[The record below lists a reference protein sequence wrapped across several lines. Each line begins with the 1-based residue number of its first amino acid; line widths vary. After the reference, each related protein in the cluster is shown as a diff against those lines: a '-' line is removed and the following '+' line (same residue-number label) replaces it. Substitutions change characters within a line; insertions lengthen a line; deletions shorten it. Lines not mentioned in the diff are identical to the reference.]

1 MKIYSTLLVVA
12 LLLTSCTS
20 KPATPAA
27 DAPPSGR
34 WSGDYG
40 PDAVRR
46 ESVAVDLRW
55 QENNL
60 NGSIKIGVRS
70 IPLTKATF
78 TPSTGAITLEF
89 DAQGNEGQPVHYIID
104 GKIEGDM
111 MTGTWHH
118 DEVSGDFRV
127 TKE

>member
-1 MKIYSTLLVVA
+1 MKFHKTFVFIA
-12 LLLTSCTS
+12 LLLASCTS
-20 KPATPAA
+20 KSGPAA

-46 ESVAVDLRW
+46 ESVALDLRW
-55 QENNL
+55 EGNNL
-60 NGSIKIGVRS
+60 NGSVKVGVRS

-78 TPSTGAITLEF
+78 TPTTGAITLEF
-89 DAQGNEGQPVHYIID
+89 DAQGGEGQPVHYVIE
-104 GKIEGDM
+104 GKIAGDM

-118 DEVSGDFRV
+118 DDLSGDFRV

>member
-1 MKIYSTLLVVA
+1 MKFHKTFVFIA
-12 LLLTSCTS
+12 LLLASCTS
-20 KPATPAA
+20 KSGPAA

-46 ESVAVDLRW
+46 ESVALDLRW
-55 QENNL
+55 EGNNL
-60 NGSIKIGVRS
+60 NGSVKVGVRS

-78 TPSTGAITLEF
+78 TPATGAITLEF
-89 DAQGNEGQPVHYIID
+89 DAQGSEGQPVHYVIE
-104 GKIEGDM
+104 GKIAGDM

-118 DEVSGDFRV
+118 DNVSGDFRI
-127 TKE
+127 TRE

>member
-1 MKIYSTLLVVA
+1 MKAHKIFFLIAMFLA
-12 LLLTSCTS
+12 SCS
-20 KPATPAA
+20 RPAAPAA
-27 DAPPSGR
+27 DAFPSGR

-46 ESVAVDLRW
+46 ENVAVDLRW
-55 QENNL
+55 EGSNL
-60 NGSIKIGVRS
+60 NGSVKVGVRS

-78 TPSTGAITLEF
+78 DPATKAMTLEF
-89 DAQGNEGQPVHYIID
+89 DAQGTEGQPVHYV
-104 GKIEGDM
+104 IEGKVEGKM

-118 DEVSGDFRV
+118 DDVSGDFRV

>member
-1 MKIYSTLLVVA
+1 MKFHTSFVLIV
-12 LLLTSCTS
+12 LLLSSCAS
-20 KPATPAA
+20 RPAAPAA

-46 ESVAVDLRW
+46 ESVALDLRW
-55 QENNL
+55 EGNNL
-60 NGSIKIGVRS
+60 NGSVKVGVRS

-78 TPSTGAITLEF
+78 IPATRAITLEF
-89 DAQGNEGQPVHYIID
+89 DAQGTEGQPVHYVID
-104 GKIEGDM
+104 GKIDGNM
-111 MTGTWHH
+111 MIGEWHH
-118 DEVSGDFRV
+118 DDASGDFRV